1 VGNVLGLSVESRS
14 REEAQACLGTAGPL
28 LRIPIEE
35 QGRVWDDD
43 LAMAMAMGE
52 CLAVLPEGATHLDT
66 RAHLEAYLGWLRS
79 GARGIGGLTH
89 EVLLKVLAGEGR
101 SSERVWQ
108 ARCDRG
114 QRPLGNGAAMRIAPL
129 GVAFAGSPHLI
140 AALVSMRANALED
153 NLVLWQVLKGKR
165 SSVKWIRNVRTPTGQ
180 WHNLKLVVRGRNIE
194 GFVNGK
200 RVLEHTLDHPVCGRG
215 GI

>member
-1 VGNVLGLSVESRS
+1 MRYPPVLLSSPESRALGCLAGLAVGNVLGLSVESRS

-165 SSVKWIRNVRTPTGQ
+165 SSVKWIRNVRTPTG
-180 WHNLKLVVRGRNIE
+180 E
-194 GFVNGK
+194 A
-200 RVLEHTLDHPVCGRG
+200 
-215 GI
+215 